1 MDIRLTIGNVERLP
15 EGGPTS
21 FTARDRGFE
30 IGRDGG
36 DWSLPDPQ
44 LIISGRHC
52 EIRFEKGGFWLH
64 DLSRNGTFVNGSN
77 QRLVGAHLLSSGD
90 TIRIG
95 RYLIDVSVEQ
105 GREGFAGAAHHH
117 PAGNGGQA
125 PRLEMSPKSAPF
137 FPPDET
143 RAAGHSRSSLQLQS
157 GRQLLSGNS
166 APATDP
172 AGLLRDIAVGAGISP
187 DAFLQRDPHEVAE
200 EIGAVLRIVVDELAS
215 MLKARAAA
223 KAMAKSSQQTMISS
237 TGNNPLKFV
246 PGAEEMLEKM
256 FGRRSPGY
264 LDARQSL
271 EEAFRDLKTHEIATY
286 SAMQAALARLLD
298 DISPLTIEGR
308 VASSSFTSRKSRAWD
323 AFVAAWEAKEQRHE
337 NGMLDAFLD
346 YFSESYSKA
355 TKSK

>member
-1 MDIRLTIGNVERLP
+1 MDIRLTIRNVERLP
-15 EGGPTS
+15 DGGPTS
-21 FTARDRGFE
+21 YSARDRGFE

-36 DWSLPDPQ
+36 DWSLPDPD

-52 EIRFEKGGFWLH
+52 EIRFEKGGFWLR

-77 QRLVGAHLLSSGD
+77 QRLDGAYLLSAGD

-95 RYLIDVSVEQ
+95 RYVIDVSIEQ
-105 GREGFAGAAHHH
+105 GREAFAGAAD
-117 PAGNGGQA
+117 PARNGRQ
-125 PRLEMSPKSAPF
+125 PRRLEDPARNAPF

-143 RAAGHSRSSLQLQS
+143 RAAGHSRASLQLQS

-166 APATDP
+166 APAADP

-187 DAFLQRDPHEVAE
+187 DTFMQRDPKEVAE

-256 FGRRSPGY
+256 FGRRSSGY

-286 SAMQAALARLLD
+286 SAMQAALARLLE
-298 DISPLTIEGR
+298 DISPMTIESR
-308 VASSSFTSRKSRAWD
+308 LASSSFTSRKSRAWD

-355 TKSK
+355 AKVK

>member
-15 EGGPTS
+15 DGGPTS
-21 FTARDRGFE
+21 YSASDRGFE

-52 EIRFEKGGFWLH
+52 EIRFEKGGFWLR

-77 QRLVGAHLLSSGD
+77 QRLEGAHLLKSGD

-95 RYLIDVSVEQ
+95 RYVIDVSIEQ
-105 GREGFAGAAHHH
+105 DREGFAGAADH
-117 PAGNGGQA
+117 PAENGRQVR
-125 PRLEMSPKSAPF
+125 RLDSPARDAPF

-143 RAAGHSRSSLQLQS
+143 RASGHSKASLQLQS
-157 GRQLLSGNS
+157 GRQLLSANS
-166 APATDP
+166 SPSADP
-172 AGLLRDIAVGAGISP
+172 ARLLRDIAVGAGISP
-187 DAFLQRDPHEVAE
+187 DTFMQRDPREVAE

-223 KAMAKSSQQTMISS
+223 KAMAKSSQQTMINS

-308 VASSSFTSRKSRAWD
+308 LASSSFTSKKSRAWD

-355 TKSK
+355 TKPK

>member
-15 EGGPTS
+15 DGGPTS
-21 FTARDRGFE
+21 YSARDRGFE
-30 IGRDGG
+30 IGRDG

-52 EIRFEKGGFWLH
+52 EIRFEKGGFWLR

-77 QRLVGAHLLSSGD
+77 QRLDGAYLLSSGD

-95 RYLIDVSVEQ
+95 RYVIDVSIEQ
-105 GREGFAGAAHHH
+105 SREGFAGAAD
-117 PAGNGGQA
+117 PAENGRQ
-125 PRLEMSPKSAPF
+125 PRRAEDPARNAPF
-137 FPPDET
+137 FPPGET
-143 RAAGHSRSSLQLQS
+143 RAAGHSKPSLQLQS
-157 GRQLLSGNS
+157 GRQLLSGNP
-166 APATDP
+166 APAADP

-187 DAFLQRDPHEVAE
+187 DTFTQRDPQEVAA

-298 DISPLTIEGR
+298 DLSPLTIESR
-308 VASSSFTSRKSRAWD
+308 LASSSFTSRKSRAWD
-323 AFVAAWEAKEQRHE
+323 AFVAAWEAKEQKHE

-355 TKSK
+355 AKVK

>member
-1 MDIRLTIGNVERLP
+1 MDIRLTIRNVERLP
-15 EGGPTS
+15 DGGPTTYS
-21 FTARDRGFE
+21 ARNHGFE

-36 DWSLPDPQ
+36 DWSLPDPD

-52 EIRFEKGGFWLH
+52 EIRFEKGGFWLR

-77 QRLVGAHLLSSGD
+77 QRLDGAYLLSSGD

-95 RYLIDVSVEQ
+95 RYVIDVSIEQ
-105 GREGFAGAAHHH
+105 DREGFAGAAD
-117 PAGNGGQA
+117 PVQNGRSA
-125 PRLEMSPKSAPF
+125 RRLEDPARNAPF
-137 FPPDET
+137 FPPGET
-143 RAAGHSRSSLQLQS
+143 QAAGHSRASLQLQS

-166 APATDP
+166 APAADP

-187 DAFLQRDPHEVAE
+187 DTFMQRDPKEVAE

-223 KAMAKSSQQTMISS
+223 KSMAKSSQQTMISS

-256 FGRRSPGY
+256 FGRRSSGY

-286 SAMQAALARLLD
+286 SAMQAALARLLE
-298 DISPLTIEGR
+298 DISPMTIESR
-308 VASSSFTSRKSRAWD
+308 LASSSFTSRKSRAWD

-355 TKSK
+355 AKVK

>member
-1 MDIRLTIGNVERLP
+1 MDIRLTIRNVERLP
-15 EGGPTS
+15 DGGPTS
-21 FTARDRGFE
+21 YSARDRGFE

-36 DWSLPDPQ
+36 DWSLPDPD

-52 EIRFEKGGFWLH
+52 EIRFEKGGFWLR

-77 QRLVGAHLLSSGD
+77 QRLDGAYLLSAGD

-95 RYLIDVSVEQ
+95 RYVIDVSIEQ
-105 GREGFAGAAHHH
+105 GREAFAGAAD
-117 PAGNGGQA
+117 PARNGRQ
-125 PRLEMSPKSAPF
+125 PRRLEDPARNAPF

-143 RAAGHSRSSLQLQS
+143 RAAGHSRASLQLQS

-166 APATDP
+166 APAADP

-187 DAFLQRDPHEVAE
+187 DTFTQRDPKEVAE

-298 DISPLTIEGR
+298 DISPMTIESR
-308 VASSSFTSRKSRAWD
+308 LASSSFTSRKSRAWD

-355 TKSK
+355 AKVK

>member
-1 MDIRLTIGNVERLP
+1 MDIRLTIRNVERLP
-15 EGGPTS
+15 DGGPTS
-21 FTARDRGFE
+21 YSARDRGFE

-36 DWSLPDPQ
+36 DWSLPDPD

-52 EIRFEKGGFWLH
+52 EIRFEKGGFWLR

-77 QRLVGAHLLSSGD
+77 QRLDGAYLLSAGD

-95 RYLIDVSVEQ
+95 RYVIDVSVEQ
-105 GREGFAGAAHHH
+105 GREGFAGAAD
-117 PAGNGGQA
+117 PARNGRQ
-125 PRLEMSPKSAPF
+125 PRRLEDPARNAPF

-143 RAAGHSRSSLQLQS
+143 RAIGHSRASLQLQS

-166 APATDP
+166 APAADP

-187 DAFLQRDPHEVAE
+187 DTFTQRDPKEVAE

-298 DISPLTIEGR
+298 DISPMTIESR
-308 VASSSFTSRKSRAWD
+308 LASSSFTSRKSRAWD

-355 TKSK
+355 AKVK

>member
-1 MDIRLTIGNVERLP
+1 MDIRLTIRNVERLP
-15 EGGPTS
+15 DGGPTS
-21 FTARDRGFE
+21 YSARDRGFE

-52 EIRFEKGGFWLH
+52 EIRFEKGAFWLH

-77 QRLVGAHLLSSGD
+77 QRLAGAHLLSSGD

-105 GREGFAGAAHHH
+105 GREDFAGAARH

-125 PRLEMSPKSAPF
+125 PRPEMSPRNAPF

-172 AGLLRDIAVGAGISP
+172 AALLRDIAVGAGISP
-187 DAFLQRDPHEVAE
+187 DAFLQRDPHQVAE

-256 FGRRSPGY
+256 FGRRSQGY

-286 SAMQAALARLLD
+286 SAMQAALVRLLD

-308 VASSSFTSRKSRAWD
+308 IASSSFTSKKSRAWD

-346 YFSESYSKA
+346 YFSESYAKA

>member
-1 MDIRLTIGNVERLP
+1 MDIRLTIRNVERLP
-15 EGGPTS
+15 DGGPTS
-21 FTARDRGFE
+21 YSARDRGFE

-36 DWSLPDPQ
+36 DWSLPDPD

-52 EIRFEKGGFWLH
+52 EIRFEKGGFWLR

-77 QRLVGAHLLSSGD
+77 QRLDGAYLLSAGD

-95 RYLIDVSVEQ
+95 RYVIDVSIEQ
-105 GREGFAGAAHHH
+105 GREAFAGAAD
-117 PAGNGGQA
+117 PARNGRQ
-125 PRLEMSPKSAPF
+125 PRRLEDPARNAPF

-143 RAAGHSRSSLQLQS
+143 RAAGHSRASLQLQS

-166 APATDP
+166 APAADP
-172 AGLLRDIAVGAGISP
+172 AGLLRDIAFGAGISP
-187 DAFLQRDPHEVAE
+187 DTFTQRDPKEVAE

-298 DISPLTIEGR
+298 DISPMTIESR
-308 VASSSFTSRKSRAWD
+308 LASSSFTSRKSRAWD

-355 TKSK
+355 AKVK

>member
-1 MDIRLTIGNVERLP
+1 MDIRLTIGNVDRLP
-15 EGGPTS
+15 DGGPTS
-21 FTARDRGFE
+21 YSARDRGFE

-52 EIRFEKGGFWLH
+52 EIRFEKGGFWLR

-77 QRLVGAHLLSSGD
+77 QRLDGAYLLKSGD

-95 RYLIDVSVEQ
+95 RYVIDVSIEQ
-105 GREGFAGAAHHH
+105 DREGFAGAAHH
-117 PAGNGGQA
+117 PSENGRQA
-125 PRLEMSPKSAPF
+125 PLVGTSARDAPF

-143 RAAGHSRSSLQLQS
+143 RAAGHSRASLQLQS

-166 APATDP
+166 APTPDP
-172 AGLLRDIAVGAGISP
+172 ARLLRDIAVGAGISP
-187 DAFLQRDPHEVAE
+187 DTFMQRDPQEVAE

-308 VASSSFTSRKSRAWD
+308 LASSSFTSRKSRAWD

-355 TKSK
+355 TKPK

>member
-1 MDIRLTIGNVERLP
+1 MDIRLTIRNVERLP
-15 EGGPTS
+15 DGGPTS
-21 FTARDRGFE
+21 YSARDRGFE

-36 DWSLPDPQ
+36 DWSLPDPD

-52 EIRFEKGGFWLH
+52 EIRFEKGGFWLR

-77 QRLVGAHLLSSGD
+77 QRLDGAYLLSSGD

-95 RYLIDVSVEQ
+95 RYVIDVSIEQ
-105 GREGFAGAAHHH
+105 GREGFAGAAD
-117 PAGNGGQA
+117 PARNGRQ
-125 PRLEMSPKSAPF
+125 PRRLEDSARNAPF

-143 RAAGHSRSSLQLQS
+143 RAAGHSRASLQLQS

-166 APATDP
+166 APAADP

-187 DAFLQRDPHEVAE
+187 DTFTQRDPKEVAE

-298 DISPLTIEGR
+298 DISPMTIESR
-308 VASSSFTSRKSRAWD
+308 LASSSFTSRKSRAWD

-355 TKSK
+355 AKVK

>member
-15 EGGPTS
+15 DGGPTS
-21 FTARDRGFE
+21 YSARDRGFE

-52 EIRFEKGGFWLH
+52 EIRFERGGFWLN

-77 QRLVGAHLLSSGD
+77 QRLDGVHLLRTGD

-95 RYLIDVSVEQ
+95 RYVINVSIEQ
-105 GREGFAGAAHHH
+105 EREGFAAAADY
-117 PAGNGGQA
+117 PAENSRPA
-125 PRLEMSPKSAPF
+125 PRLEDPARNAPF
-137 FPPDET
+137 FPPHEMQ
-143 RAAGHSRSSLQLQS
+143 AAGHSRGSLQLQS

-166 APATDP
+166 TPATDP
-172 AGLLRDIAVGAGISP
+172 AGLLREIAVGAGISP
-187 DAFLQRDPHEVAE
+187 DTFVQRDPHEVAE

-246 PGAEEMLEKM
+246 PGAEEMLERCS
-256 FGRRSPGY
+256 GV
-264 LDARQSL
+264 
-271 EEAFRDLKTHEIATY
+271 
-286 SAMQAALARLLD
+286 AALDTSTR
-298 DISPLTIEGR
+298 GR
-308 VASSSFTSRKSRAWD
+308 ALRKRS
-323 AFVAAWEAKEQRHE
+323 
-337 NGMLDAFLD
+337 GI
-346 YFSESYSKA
+346 
-355 TKSK
+355 